1 MVSFVSGSI
10 LTLMNI
16 PEYKQK
22 YRGLIIGLQK
32 RLSHNWQMSTSF
44 VWSKANGV
52 SGLDQLTQRS
62 GQRSGIENP
71 NQLINN
77 NWDSLLQS
85 DRTYMFKLQGTYF
98 LPLGFSAS
106 ANFIA
111 QTGKPIA
118 RLITVRG
125 MEQGS
130 FSVMGDP
137 RGANFRLD
145 PYYMLDFRLD
155 KRFNLPRGGAINI
168 SADFFNL
175 LNSDAMTGTVDIG
188 TSSWFMKPDTITPPR
203 RVQISLRVLF

>member
-1 MVSFVSGSI
+1 
-10 LTLMNI
+10 MN
-16 PEYKQK
+16 PPDYKQK

-32 RLSHNWQMSTSF
+32 RLSHNWQMSASF

-62 GQRSGIENP
+62 GQRSRIENP
-71 NQLINN
+71 NQFINN

-98 LPLGFSAS
+98 FPYGFSAS

-111 QTGKPIA
+111 QTGTPIA
-118 RLITVRG
+118 RLITVTG

-130 FSVMGDP
+130 FSVMAEP

-155 KRFNLPRGGAINI
+155 KKFNLPQGGAVSI
-168 SADFFNL
+168 SADFFNM
-175 LNSDAMTGTVDIG
+175 LNTDAMTGTVDIG
-188 TSSWFMKPDTITPPR
+188 TSAFFMKPDTITPPR
-203 RVQISLRVLF
+203 RVQLSLRVMF